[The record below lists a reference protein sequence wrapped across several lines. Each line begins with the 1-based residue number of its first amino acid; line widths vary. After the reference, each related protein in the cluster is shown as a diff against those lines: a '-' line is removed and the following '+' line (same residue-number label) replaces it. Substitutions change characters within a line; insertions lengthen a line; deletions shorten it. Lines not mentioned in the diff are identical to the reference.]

1 MNDRHPNRK
10 KHMSDRPDV
19 ECSFEEKLESIDSE
33 IKAVLK
39 GIQLMTSTMRRAVRA
54 SASGA
59 LRELQGAISDLNTQ
73 LNSLELQAKDL
84 MIHSDYDLRSWMD
97 SGEYARELISISS
110 QSQLAMIESDGK
122 LLCYPS
128 VIQVFPADQS
138 VTIDKKRDKNIRP
151 SVIVEHLKV
160 KGQAKVKFK
169 PDAFIESL
177 ATAYKLFISSSG
189 RRKESHVKLAELYD
203 ILTLLPGSRA
213 YSKQEFAR
221 DVYLLDQ
228 SGIVTVKDGRT
239 LRFAASATTR
249 SSSKGY
255 FETVAKGGQVKIYST
270 ISFEA
275 IQ

>member
-1 MNDRHPNRK
+1 
-10 KHMSDRPDV
+10 MSDRAEV
-19 ECSFEEKLESIDSE
+19 ECSFEEKLESIDNE
-33 IKAVLK
+33 IKTVLK
-39 GIQLMTSTMRRAVRA
+39 GIQLVTSTARRAVRA

-59 LRELQGAISDLNTQ
+59 LRDLQGAISDLNTQ
-73 LNSLELQAKDL
+73 LSLLQLQANDL

-97 SGEYARELISISS
+97 SGDYARELISVASK
-110 QSQLAMIESDGK
+110 SQLVMIESDGK

-138 VTIDKKRDKNIRP
+138 VTIDKKRDKSIRP
-151 SVIVEHLKV
+151 SVVVEHLKV

-177 ATAYKLFISSSG
+177 ALAYDLLISSKC
-189 RRKESHVKLAELYD
+189 RRKESHVKLAELYN

-228 SGIVTVKDGRT
+228 SGVVQVKDGRT

-249 SSSKGY
+249 GTTGW

-275 IQ
+275 LQ